1 MGTLLVF
8 LIIFLPM
15 GWLIWH
21 MIRFTRDT
29 IGTNS
34 PMKVQRIYRT
44 TIQSFFVRSDY
55 LFVLMGLIMFIVTM
69 HAVFF
74 ARFSTPYPEIG
85 RAVVFLLSLSSLAL
99 PAMIVSVDLNHWPY
113 SRGVVITSYPE
124 AHQLEI
130 ELPDAVLVLKEG
142 DISRIEILHNN
153 GKLQLGFAV
162 FYLTSGDHFILPFK
176 TEGMWVIQE
185 YFKGLTVEYFD
196 RLVPL
201 IRVRSKRAAV
211 A

>member
-1 MGTLLVF
+1 METLVIF

-15 GWLIWH
+15 GWLIWR

-44 TIQSFFVRSDY
+44 TMRSFFVRSDY
-55 LFVLMGLIMFIVTM
+55 LFVLMGLIMFGVFM

-85 RAVVFLLSLSSLAL
+85 RAVIFLLSLASLAV

-113 SRGVVITSYPE
+113 SRGVVITSFPE
-124 AHQLEI
+124 VHQLEI
-130 ELPDAVLVLKEG
+130 ELSDAVLVLKNG
-142 DISRIEILHNN
+142 DISRIQVFHNN

-162 FYLTSGDHFILPFK
+162 FYLTGGDHFILPFK
-176 TEGMWVIQE
+176 TEGMWVVQE
-185 YFKGLTVEYFD
+185 YFKGLPVEYFD

-201 IRVRSKRAAV
+201 IRIHPMESVI
-211 A
+211 

>member
-1 MGTLLVF
+1 
-8 LIIFLPM
+8 M
-15 GWLIWH
+15 GWLIWR

-44 TIQSFFVRSDY
+44 TAQSFFFRSEY
-55 LFVLMGLIMFIVTM
+55 LFVLMGLIMFGVTM

-85 RAVVFLLSLSSLAL
+85 RAVVFLLSLASLAV
-99 PAMIVSVDLNHWPY
+99 PGMIVSVDLNHWPY
-113 SRGVVITSYPE
+113 SRGVVITSLPDV
-124 AHQLEI
+124 HQLEI
-130 ELPDAVLVLKEG
+130 ELSDAVVVLKEG
-142 DISRIEILHNN
+142 DISRIEIFHNN
-153 GKLQLGFAV
+153 RKLQLGFAI
-162 FYLTSGDHFILPFK
+162 FYLTSGSHFILPFK

-185 YFKGLTVEYFD
+185 YFKGLPVEYFD

-201 IRVRSKRAAV
+201 IRIRPRESVI
-211 A
+211 

>member
-1 MGTLLVF
+1 METLIIF

-15 GWLIWH
+15 GWLIWRMVRH
-21 MIRFTRDT
+21 TRDT
-29 IGTNS
+29 IGSNS

-55 LFVLMGLIMFIVTM
+55 LFVLMGLIMFGVTM

-85 RAVVFLLSLSSLAL
+85 RVVVFLLSLSSLAV

-113 SRGVVITSYPE
+113 SRGVVITSFPE
-124 AHQLEI
+124 VHQLEI
-130 ELPDAVLVLKEG
+130 ELSDAVLFLKDG
-142 DISRIEILHNN
+142 DISRIQVFHNN

-162 FYLTSGDHFILPFK
+162 FYLTSRDHFILPFK

-185 YFKGLTVEYFD
+185 YFKGLPVEYFD

-201 IRVRSKRAAV
+201 IRIHPMESVI
-211 A
+211 